1 MSLQQHTNFDDHAE
15 VMFVCDP
22 PSGLRA
28 IIALHRIWQKP
39 SVGGCRLKSYASDDE
54 AMGDVLRL
62 SRGMTYK
69 SVMAGL
75 TFGGAKAVILS
86 APDEHQRAAQMRAMA
101 QITQRIGGR
110 FRTGVDFGLN
120 ANDIEIMQHETPF
133 VFGDSVVPP
142 SKATAQGVLI
152 SMKTAVKHRHQRTSL
167 QGLRVA
173 VAGLGKVGM
182 RLAEMLNREGAI
194 VFAADVND
202 ECLREAS
209 QTLGV
214 QPIDVEGA
222 HAADVDVYCPCALG
236 AVLNESTIRSMRASI
251 IVGSANNQLAE
262 QQDGERLS
270 EQGILYAPDY
280 IVNAGGLLAVAA
292 ELEGESTAWINQ
304 KLDALSDTLSNV
316 FDTASKR
323 SISPDVAAD
332 LLAEQRIATLQRS
345 CSLESREGRSSDD
358 VPAGGH
364 GSGDR
369 PQIRDA
375 ATG

>member
-39 SVGGCRLKSYASDDE
+39 SVGGCRLKSYGSDDE
-54 AMGDVLRL
+54 ALSDVLNL

-75 TFGGAKAVILS
+75 TFGGAKAVIVS
-86 APDEHQRAAQMRAMA
+86 SPDEHRRGAQMRAMA
-101 QITQRIGGR
+101 RITHRLGGR
-110 FRTGVDFGLN
+110 FRTGVDFGLS

-152 SMKTAVKHRHQRTSL
+152 SMKTAAQNRLGSANLEGVRI
-167 QGLRVA
+167 A

-182 RLAEMLNREGAI
+182 RLAELLRSEGAI
-194 VFAADVND
+194 VYASDVDD
-202 ECLREAS
+202 ERLREAC

-214 QPIDVEGA
+214 TPIDASSA
-222 HAADVDVYCPCALG
+222 HAADVDIFSPCALG
-236 AVLNESTIRSMRASI
+236 AVLNEATIMDIQAPI
-251 IVGSANNQLAE
+251 IVGSANNQLETARHGE
-262 QQDGERLS
+262 QLHER
-270 EQGILYAPDY
+270 GILYAPDY

-292 ELEGESTAWINQ
+292 ELEGESAAWIHQ

-316 FDTASKR
+316 FDTASR
-323 SISPDVAAD
+323 RNISPGVAAD
-332 LLAEQRIATLQRS
+332 LLAEQRIATIQRS
-345 CSLESREGRSSDD
+345 CSLESFKGRSSAD
-358 VPAGGH
+358 
-364 GSGDR
+364 GS
-369 PQIRDA
+369 RDQSEPLSVAHQKGA
-375 ATG
+375 AFG